1 MPTAEPH
8 RRDPSRTHTVRELSS
23 ADPVVLI
30 ELFEAVLPGFSER
43 LAADGSGPTTFL
55 ADPASFAFGA
65 YVDEVPAGL
74 AWGVQ
79 IRYPNGRLVTYL
91 HELDVR
97 EEFRRRRIASG
108 LIKSSMELARRRG
121 SSRFWLSTGG
131 HNHPAQALYESLN
144 GERKPLGDVNYWWH
158 LD

>member
-1 MPTAEPH
+1 MSESLAQ
-8 RRDPSRTHTVRELSS
+8 RYQSS
-23 ADPVVLI
+23 P
-30 ELFEAVLPGFSER
+30 LFGSNSALVEEYYER
-43 LAADGSGPTTFL
+43 FL
-55 ADPASFAFGA
+55 ADPASFGFGA
-65 YVDEVPAGL
+65 YVDDVPVGL

-97 EEFRRRRIASG
+97 EEFRRRHIATG
-108 LIKSSMELARRRG
+108 LIESSMQLARRRG

-131 HNHPAQALYESLN
+131 HNYPAQSLYQSLS
-144 GERKPLGDVNYWWH
+144 GERKALGDVNYWWQ